1 MKKQDMNGV
10 RVAQDL
16 ERKYRL
22 QDIETA
28 EAQAKAAVSGL
39 QSKLDLSEYE
49 EDTQALQEQ
58 LEQLQETLEQMVE
71 DAKTEIEEATE
82 EAIQSIENQLSN
94 YVLISSELSEE
105 DIEEILEGE

>member
-16 ERKYRL
+16 ERKYRF

-39 QSKLDLSEYE
+39 QAKLDTTTFDE
-49 EDTQALQEQ
+49 EIEELVEAISQAL
-58 LEQLQETLEQMVE
+58 E
-71 DAKTEIEEATE
+71 DIEEATE
-82 EAIQSIENQLSN
+82 EAIAQIQSQLSA
-94 YVLISSELSEE
+94 YVLVSSELSEQE
-105 DIEEILEGE
+105 IEEILDEEE